1 MSSAVPYRGTTG
13 RDLLRW
19 SICFITILSLH
30 GAVAAA
36 MLMKTPEGD
45 TFDTTTS
52 VDVDFT
58 TDAFRDA
65 QARDIAPGE
74 EQMQTDVAP
83 PPMEKAELKAEAK
96 VEPVK
101 DPLPTP
107 DEPTPLPP
115 LPAMAE
121 PEVTLDT
128 AAPKE
133 QKKKEEKK
141 EDDAETLPNAA
152 PPVIAASATT
162 APTAVAARTALLVS
176 WKRQLALHLQRNKRY
191 PPEAH
196 ARREHGTAKVSF
208 VVDRQGHVVSS
219 TIVKGSGSDALDRE
233 TLALL
238 QRAQPLPIPPSDV
251 GGAQFAFSVPIL
263 FELK

>member
-1 MSSAVPYRGTTG
+1 MSASSPYRRTDR

-19 SICFITILSLH
+19 AICFVAILSLH

-36 MLMKTPEGD
+36 LLMKPAEGD
-45 TFDTTTS
+45 TFDSTTAI
-52 VDVDFT
+52 DVDFT
-58 TDAFRDA
+58 TESFKDA

-83 PPMEKAELKAEAK
+83 PPMEKAEMKAEPK
-96 VEPVK
+96 VDPVK
-101 DPLPTP
+101 DPLPAP
-107 DEPTPLPP
+107 EEPTPQPP
-115 LPAMAE
+115 LPAMPE
-121 PEVTLDT
+121 PEVALDT

-133 QKKKEEKK
+133 QQKEDKKKEDE
-141 EDDAETLPNAA
+141 AETLPNSA
-152 PPVIAASATT
+152 PPVVAASATT
-162 APTAVAARTALLVS
+162 APTAAAARTAVIVS
-176 WKRQLALHLQRNKRY
+176 WKRKLALHLQRNKRY

-219 TIVKGSGSDALDRE
+219 QIAQSSGSEALDRE

-238 QRAQPLPIPPSDV
+238 QRAQPLPTPPSDV
-251 GGAQFAFSVPIL
+251 AGAQFAFSVPIL

>member
-1 MSSAVPYRGTTG
+1 MSRCAPYRGTTIG
-13 RDLLRW
+13 DLLRW
-19 SICFITILSLH
+19 STCFVAILSLH
-30 GAVAAA
+30 GAIAAA
-36 MLMKTPEGD
+36 LLMKPIEGD
-45 TFDTTTS
+45 TFDSTVA

-58 TDAFRDA
+58 TESFKDA

-74 EQMQTDVAP
+74 EQMQTDAAP

-115 LPAMAE
+115 LPAIAE
-121 PEVTLDT
+121 PEVALDT

-133 QKKKEEKK
+133 QKKVEEKK
-141 EDDAETLPNAA
+141 DDDAEKVPNAA
-152 PPVIAASATT
+152 PPVLAASATT
-162 APTAVAARTALLVS
+162 APTASAARTALLVS
-176 WKRQLALHLQRNKRY
+176 WKRRLALHLQRNKRY
-191 PPEAH
+191 PPEAQTK
-196 ARREHGTAKVSF
+196 REHGVVKVTF
-208 VVDRQGHVVSS
+208 VVDRQGHIMSS
-219 TIVKGSGSDALDRE
+219 TIAKSSGSDALDRE

-238 QRAQPLPIPPSDV
+238 QRAQPLPTPPSDV
-251 GGAQFAFSVPIL
+251 SGSQFGFSVPIL

>member
-1 MSSAVPYRGTTG
+1 MSACSAFRATTG

-19 SICFITILSLH
+19 SICFVAILSLH

-36 MLMKTPEGD
+36 LLMKPVEGD
-45 TFDTTTS
+45 TFDSTIA

-58 TDAFRDA
+58 TESIRDA
-65 QARDIAPGE
+65 QARDVAPGE
-74 EQMQTDVAP
+74 EQMQTDAAP

-101 DPLPTP
+101 EPLRAP

-115 LPAMAE
+115 LPAIAE
-121 PEVTLDT
+121 PEVALDT
-128 AAPKE
+128 VAPKE
-133 QKKKEEKK
+133 QKKEEEKK
-141 EDDAETLPNAA
+141 EDEAETLPNAA
-152 PPVIAASATT
+152 PPVVAASATT
-162 APTAVAARTALLVS
+162 APTASAARTALMVS
-176 WKRQLALHLQRNKRY
+176 WKRRLALHLQRNKRY

-196 ARREHGTAKVSF
+196 TKREHGIVKVSF
-208 VVDRQGHVVSS
+208 VVDRQGHIMSS
-219 TIVKGSGSDALDRE
+219 TIAKSSGSNALDRE

-238 QRAQPLPIPPSDV
+238 QRAQPLPTPPSDV
-251 GGAQFAFSVPIL
+251 GGSQFAFSVPIL

>member
-1 MSSAVPYRGTTG
+1 MSACSAFRATTG

-19 SICFITILSLH
+19 SICFVAILSLH

-36 MLMKTPEGD
+36 LFMKPVEGD
-45 TFDTTTS
+45 TFDSTIA

-58 TDAFRDA
+58 TESIRDA

-74 EQMQTDVAP
+74 EQMQTDAAP

-101 DPLPTP
+101 EPLPAP

-121 PEVTLDT
+121 PEVALDT
-128 AAPKE
+128 VAPKE
-133 QKKKEEKK
+133 QKKEEEKK
-141 EDDAETLPNAA
+141 EDEAETLPNAA
-152 PPVIAASATT
+152 PPVVAASATT
-162 APTAVAARTALLVS
+162 APTASAARTALMVS
-176 WKRQLALHLQRNKRY
+176 WKRRLALHLQRNKRY

-196 ARREHGTAKVSF
+196 TKREHGIVKVSF
-208 VVDRQGHVVSS
+208 VVDRQGHIMSS
-219 TIVKGSGSDALDRE
+219 AIAKSSGSNALDRE

-238 QRAQPLPIPPSDV
+238 QRAQPLPTPPSDV
-251 GGAQFAFSVPIL
+251 GGSQFAFSVPIL

>member
-1 MSSAVPYRGTTG
+1 MSASTPYRRTSG

-19 SICFITILSLH
+19 TICFVAILSLH
-30 GAVAAA
+30 GGVAAA
-36 MLMKTPEGD
+36 LLMKPVEGD
-45 TFDTTTS
+45 TFDSTVA

-58 TDAFRDA
+58 TESFKDA

-74 EQMQTDVAP
+74 EQMQTDAAP

-115 LPAMAE
+115 FPAMAE
-121 PEVTLDT
+121 PEVALDT

-133 QKKKEEKK
+133 QKKEEEKK
-141 EDDAETLPNAA
+141 EDEAEKVPNAA
-152 PPVIAASATT
+152 PPVVAASATT
-162 APTAVAARTALLVS
+162 APTASAARTAQLVS
-176 WKRQLALHLQRNKRY
+176 WKRRLALHLQRNKRY

-196 ARREHGTAKVSF
+196 ARREHGIVKVSF
-208 VVDRQGHVVSS
+208 VVDRKGTIVSS
-219 TIVKGSGSDALDRE
+219 AIAKSSGSDALDRE

-238 QRAQPLPIPPSDV
+238 QRAQPLPTPPSDV

>member
-1 MSSAVPYRGTTG
+1 MSACSAFRATTG

-19 SICFITILSLH
+19 SICFVAILSLH

-36 MLMKTPEGD
+36 LLMKPVEGD
-45 TFDTTTS
+45 TFDSTIA

-58 TDAFRDA
+58 TESIRDA

-74 EQMQTDVAP
+74 EQMQTDAAP

-101 DPLPTP
+101 EPLRAP

-121 PEVTLDT
+121 PEVALDT
-128 AAPKE
+128 VAPKE
-133 QKKKEEKK
+133 QKKEEEKK
-141 EDDAETLPNAA
+141 EDEAETLPNAA
-152 PPVIAASATT
+152 PPVVAASATT
-162 APTAVAARTALLVS
+162 APTASAARTALMVS
-176 WKRQLALHLQRNKRY
+176 WKRRLALHLQRNKRY

-196 ARREHGTAKVSF
+196 TKREHGIVKVSF
-208 VVDRQGHVVSS
+208 VVDRQGHIMSS
-219 TIVKGSGSDALDRE
+219 TIAKSSGSNALDRE

-238 QRAQPLPIPPSDV
+238 QRAQPLPTPPSDV
-251 GGAQFAFSVPIL
+251 GGSQFAFSVPIL

>member
-1 MSSAVPYRGTTG
+1 MSASAPYRGTTG
-13 RDLLRW
+13 KDLLRW
-19 SICFITILSLH
+19 SICFVAILSLH

-36 MLMKTPEGD
+36 LLMKLPEGD

-58 TDAFRDA
+58 MDSFKDA

-74 EQMQTDVAP
+74 EQTQTDAAP

-121 PEVTLDT
+121 PEVALDT

-133 QKKKEEKK
+133 QKKEEEKK
-141 EDDAETLPNAA
+141 EDDAEKVPNAA

-162 APTAVAARTALLVS
+162 APTAGAARTAMLVS
-176 WKRQLALHLQRNKRY
+176 WKRRLALHLQRNKRY
-191 PPEAH
+191 PPEAQ
-196 ARREHGTAKVSF
+196 AKREHGMAKVSF
-208 VVDRQGHVVSS
+208 VVDRQGHVISS

-238 QRAQPLPIPPSDV
+238 QRAQPLPTPPSDV
-251 GGAQFAFSVPIL
+251 GGTQFAFSVPIL
-263 FELK
+263 FDLK

>member
-1 MSSAVPYRGTTG
+1 MSACSTFRVATG

-19 SICFITILSLH
+19 SICFVAILSLH

-36 MLMKTPEGD
+36 LLMKPVEGD
-45 TFDTTTS
+45 TFDSTIA

-58 TDAFRDA
+58 TESIRDA

-74 EQMQTDVAP
+74 EQMQTDAAP

-96 VEPVK
+96 VEPAK
-101 DPLPTP
+101 EPLPAP

-121 PEVTLDT
+121 PEVALDT
-128 AAPKE
+128 VAPKE
-133 QKKKEEKK
+133 QKKEEEKK
-141 EDDAETLPNAA
+141 EDEAETLPNAA
-152 PPVIAASATT
+152 PPVVAASATT
-162 APTAVAARTALLVS
+162 APTASAARTALMVS
-176 WKRQLALHLQRNKRY
+176 WKRRLALHLQRNKRY

-196 ARREHGTAKVSF
+196 TKREHGIVKVSF
-208 VVDRQGHVVSS
+208 VVDRQGHIMSS
-219 TIVKGSGSDALDRE
+219 TIAKSSGSNALDRE

-238 QRAQPLPIPPSDV
+238 QRAQPLPTPPSDV
-251 GGAQFAFSVPIL
+251 GGSQFAFSVPIL

>member
-1 MSSAVPYRGTTG
+1 MSACSAFRVTTG

-19 SICFITILSLH
+19 SICFVAILSLH

-36 MLMKTPEGD
+36 LLMKPVEGD
-45 TFDTTTS
+45 TFDSTIA

-58 TDAFRDA
+58 TESIRDA

-74 EQMQTDVAP
+74 EQMQTDAAP

-101 DPLPTP
+101 EPLPAP

-121 PEVTLDT
+121 PEVALDT
-128 AAPKE
+128 VAPKE
-133 QKKKEEKK
+133 QKKEEEKK
-141 EDDAETLPNAA
+141 EDEAETLPNAA
-152 PPVIAASATT
+152 PPVVAASATT
-162 APTAVAARTALLVS
+162 APTASAARTALMVS
-176 WKRQLALHLQRNKRY
+176 WKRRLALHLQRNKRY

-196 ARREHGTAKVSF
+196 TKREHGIVKVSF
-208 VVDRQGHVVSS
+208 VVDRQGHIMSS
-219 TIVKGSGSDALDRE
+219 TIAKSSGSNALDRE

-238 QRAQPLPIPPSDV
+238 QRAQPLPTPPSDV
-251 GGAQFAFSVPIL
+251 GGSQFAFSVPIL

>member
-1 MSSAVPYRGTTG
+1 MSGSAPYRHTSG

-19 SICFITILSLH
+19 TISFVAILSLH
-30 GAVAAA
+30 GGVAAA
-36 MLMKTPEGD
+36 LLMKPVEGD
-45 TFDTTTS
+45 TFDTTVA

-58 TDAFRDA
+58 TESFKDSE
-65 QARDIAPGE
+65 ARDIAPGE
-74 EQMQTDVAP
+74 EQMQTDAAP

-115 LPAMAE
+115 LPAMEE
-121 PEVTLDT
+121 PEVALDT
-128 AAPKE
+128 VAPKE
-133 QKKKEEKK
+133 QKKEEEKK
-141 EDDAETLPNAA
+141 EDDAEKVPNAA
-152 PPVIAASATT
+152 PPVVAASATT
-162 APTAVAARTALLVS
+162 APTASAARTALLVS
-176 WKRQLALHLQRNKRY
+176 WKRRLALHLQRNKRY

-196 ARREHGTAKVSF
+196 AKREYGVAKVSF
-208 VVDRQGHVVSS
+208 VVDRQGNIVSS
-219 TIVKGSGSDALDRE
+219 TIAKSSGSDALDRE

-238 QRAQPLPIPPSDV
+238 QRAQPLPTPPPDV